1 MNAQPVINRE
11 ESGDG
16 LAQLRSEIAA
26 LKDAVALMAQHVETG
41 TRASRSE
48 NFVHKDEF
56 RLFKWIGGLA
66 LASILG
72 GFGFLYQGLADLRVA
87 VERQHG
93 ELRSEMEQQYG
104 ELRSEMERQN
114 GELRSEME
122 RQNGGLRSEME
133 RQHGELRSEM
143 ERQNGELRSDMDR
156 QIGELR
162 SDMDR
167 QFADVRERLVRVET
181 LVRSESPV
189 ETTKVPLVR

>member
-1 MNAQPVINRE
+1 MNAQPVIDRE

-48 NFVHKDEF
+48 NFDHKDEF

-93 ELRSEMEQQYG
+93 ELRS
-104 ELRSEMERQN
+104 
-114 GELRSEME
+114 
-122 RQNGGLRSEME
+122 
-133 RQHGELRSEM
+133 
-143 ERQNGELRSDMDR
+143 
-156 QIGELR
+156 
-162 SDMDR
+162 DMDR

-181 LVRSESPV
+181 LVRSESLV

>member
-1 MNAQPVINRE
+1 MNAQPVIDRE

-48 NFVHKDEF
+48 NFVPKDEF

-93 ELRSEMEQQYG
+93 ELRSEMERQYG
-104 ELRSEMERQN
+104 ELRNDMERQN
-114 GELRSEME
+114 
-122 RQNGGLRSEME
+122 
-133 RQHGELRSEM
+133 GELRSEM

-189 ETTKVPLVR
+189 ETTKLPLVR

>member
-93 ELRSEMEQQYG
+93 ELRS
-104 ELRSEMERQN
+104 
-114 GELRSEME
+114 
-122 RQNGGLRSEME
+122 
-133 RQHGELRSEM
+133 
-143 ERQNGELRSDMDR
+143 
-156 QIGELR
+156 
-162 SDMDR
+162 DMDR
-167 QFADVRERLVRVET
+167 QFADGERLVRVET
-181 LVRSESPV
+181 LVRSESGRDDQSTV
-189 ETTKVPLVR
+189 STLTKAVFVRRAASQAIPAVGNEHQEESLNDE

>member
-93 ELRSEMEQQYG
+93 ELRSDMDRQYG

-122 RQNGGLRSEME
+122 RHN
-133 RQHGELRSEM
+133 GELRSEM
-143 ERQNGELRSDMDR
+143 ERQNSELRSDMN
-156 QIGELR
+156 
-162 SDMDR
+162 R

-181 LVRSESPV
+181 LVRSESLV

>member
-133 RQHGELRSEM
+133 RQHGELRS
-143 ERQNGELRSDMDR
+143 
-156 QIGELR
+156 
-162 SDMDR
+162 DMDR
-167 QFADVRERLVRVET
+167 QFADVRDVRERLVRVET

>member
-93 ELRSEMEQQYG
+93 ELRSEMARQYGKLRSEMERQNG

-122 RQNGGLRSEME
+122 RQ
-133 RQHGELRSEM
+133 H
-143 ERQNGELRSDMDR
+143 
-156 QIGELR
+156 GELR

-181 LVRSESPV
+181 LVRSEGLV

>member
-93 ELRSEMEQQYG
+93 ELRSEMARQYG
-104 ELRSEMERQN
+104 KLRSEMERQN

-122 RQNGGLRSEME
+122 RQNGELRSEMD
-133 RQHGELRSEM
+133 RQHGELRS
-143 ERQNGELRSDMDR
+143 D
-156 QIGELR
+156 I
-162 SDMDR
+162 DR

-181 LVRSESPV
+181 LVRSESLV
-189 ETTKVPLVR
+189 ESTKVPLVR

>member
-26 LKDAVALMAQHVETG
+26 LKDAVALMAQHVETR

-48 NFVHKDEF
+48 KFVHKDEF

-93 ELRSEMEQQYG
+93 ELRSEMERQYG

-122 RQNGGLRSEME
+122 RQND
-133 RQHGELRSEM
+133 ELRSEM
-143 ERQNGELRSDMDR
+143 ERQNSELRSDMN
-156 QIGELR
+156 
-162 SDMDR
+162 R

-181 LVRSESPV
+181 LVRSESLV

>member
-41 TRASRSE
+41 TRVSRFE

-93 ELRSEMEQQYG
+93 ELRSEMEQQ
-104 ELRSEMERQN
+104 N
-114 GELRSEME
+114 GELRSEMD
-122 RQNGGLRSEME
+122 RQN
-133 RQHGELRSEM
+133 GELRSEM

>member
-1 MNAQPVINRE
+1 MNAQPVIDRE

-26 LKDAVALMAQHVETG
+26 LKDAVVLMAQHVETG

-48 NFVHKDEF
+48 DFVHKDEF

-93 ELRSEMEQQYG
+93 ELRSEMERQYG
-104 ELRSEMERQN
+104 ELRNDMDRQN
-114 GELRSEME
+114 
-122 RQNGGLRSEME
+122 
-133 RQHGELRSEM
+133 GELRSEM

-162 SDMDR
+162 SDMNR

-181 LVRSESPV
+181 LVRSEKAWSRRL
-189 ETTKVPLVR
+189 KYR

>member
-41 TRASRSE
+41 TRASRSG

-143 ERQNGELRSDMDR
+143 ERQNGELRSDMER

-181 LVRSESPV
+181 LVRSESLV

>member
-93 ELRSEMEQQYG
+93 ELRS
-104 ELRSEMERQN
+104 
-114 GELRSEME
+114 
-122 RQNGGLRSEME
+122 
-133 RQHGELRSEM
+133 
-143 ERQNGELRSDMDR
+143 
-156 QIGELR
+156 
-162 SDMDR
+162 DMDR

-181 LVRSESPV
+181 LVRSESLV

>member
-1 MNAQPVINRE
+1 MNAQPVIDRE

-93 ELRSEMEQQYG
+93 ELRSEMERQYG
-104 ELRSEMERQN
+104 ELRNDMERQN
-114 GELRSEME
+114 
-122 RQNGGLRSEME
+122 
-133 RQHGELRSEM
+133 GELRSEM

>member
-1 MNAQPVINRE
+1 MNAQPVIDRE

-93 ELRSEMEQQYG
+93 ELRSEMERQYG
-104 ELRSEMERQN
+104 ELRNDMDRQN
-114 GELRSEME
+114 
-122 RQNGGLRSEME
+122 
-133 RQHGELRSEM
+133 GELRSEM

-181 LVRSESPV
+181 LVRSESLV

>member
-1 MNAQPVINRE
+1 MNAQPVIDRE

-48 NFVHKDEF
+48 NFVPKDEF

-93 ELRSEMEQQYG
+93 ELRSEMERQYG
-104 ELRSEMERQN
+104 ELRNDMERQN
-114 GELRSEME
+114 
-122 RQNGGLRSEME
+122 
-133 RQHGELRSEM
+133 GELRSEM

-181 LVRSESPV
+181 LVRSESPI
-189 ETTKVPLVR
+189 ETTKLPLVR

>member
-1 MNAQPVINRE
+1 MNAQPVIDRE

-93 ELRSEMEQQYG
+93 ELRSEMERQYG
-104 ELRSEMERQN
+104 ELRNDMDRQN
-114 GELRSEME
+114 
-122 RQNGGLRSEME
+122 
-133 RQHGELRSEM
+133 GELRSEM

-162 SDMDR
+162 SDMNR

-181 LVRSESPV
+181 LVRSESLV

>member
-1 MNAQPVINRE
+1 MNAQPVIDRE

-41 TRASRSE
+41 TRASRSG

-93 ELRSEMEQQYG
+93 ELRSEMERQYG
-104 ELRSEMERQN
+104 ELRNDMDRQN
-114 GELRSEME
+114 
-122 RQNGGLRSEME
+122 
-133 RQHGELRSEM
+133 GELRSEM

-181 LVRSESPV
+181 LVRSESLI

>member
-48 NFVHKDEF
+48 NFVYKDEF

-93 ELRSEMEQQYG
+93 ELRSEME
-104 ELRSEMERQN
+104 RQN

-122 RQNGGLRSEME
+122 RQNS
-133 RQHGELRSEM
+133 
-143 ERQNGELRSDMDR
+143 ELRSDMN
-156 QIGELR
+156 
-162 SDMDR
+162 R

-181 LVRSESPV
+181 LVRSESLV

>member
-133 RQHGELRSEM
+133 RQHGELRS
-143 ERQNGELRSDMDR
+143 
-156 QIGELR
+156 
-162 SDMDR
+162 DMDR

>member
-1 MNAQPVINRE
+1 MNAQPVIDRE

-93 ELRSEMEQQYG
+93 ELRSEME
-104 ELRSEMERQN
+104 
-114 GELRSEME
+114 
-122 RQNGGLRSEME
+122 
-133 RQHGELRSEM
+133 
-143 ERQNGELRSDMDR
+143 RQNGELRSDMDR

-181 LVRSESPV
+181 LVRSESLV

>member
-11 ESGDG
+11 ESRDG

-87 VERQHG
+87 VDRQHG
-93 ELRSEMEQQYG
+93 ELRS
-104 ELRSEMERQN
+104 
-114 GELRSEME
+114 
-122 RQNGGLRSEME
+122 
-133 RQHGELRSEM
+133 
-143 ERQNGELRSDMDR
+143 D
-156 QIGELR
+156 I
-162 SDMDR
+162 DR

-181 LVRSESPV
+181 LVRSESLV
-189 ETTKVPLVR
+189 ESTKVPLVR

>member
-87 VERQHG
+87 VDRQH
-93 ELRSEMEQQYG
+93 
-104 ELRSEMERQN
+104 
-114 GELRSEME
+114 
-122 RQNGGLRSEME
+122 
-133 RQHGELRSEM
+133 
-143 ERQNGELRSDMDR
+143 
-156 QIGELR
+156 GELR

-181 LVRSESPV
+181 LVRSESLV
-189 ETTKVPLVR
+189 ESTKVPLVR

>member
-1 MNAQPVINRE
+1 MNAQPVIDRE

-93 ELRSEMEQQYG
+93 ELRSEMERQYG
-104 ELRSEMERQN
+104 ELRNDMERQN
-114 GELRSEME
+114 
-122 RQNGGLRSEME
+122 
-133 RQHGELRSEM
+133 GELRSEM

-181 LVRSESPV
+181 LVRSESLI
-189 ETTKVPLVR
+189 ETTKLPLVR

>member
-93 ELRSEMEQQYG
+93 ELRSEMERQYG
-104 ELRSEMERQN
+104 ELRNDMDRQN
-114 GELRSEME
+114 
-122 RQNGGLRSEME
+122 
-133 RQHGELRSEM
+133 GELRSEM

-181 LVRSESPV
+181 LVRSESLV

>member
-93 ELRSEMEQQYG
+93 ELRSEME
-104 ELRSEMERQN
+104 RQN
-114 GELRSEME
+114 GELRNEME

>member
-48 NFVHKDEF
+48 KFVHKDEF

-93 ELRSEMEQQYG
+93 ELRSDMNRQYG

-122 RQNGGLRSEME
+122 RHN
-133 RQHGELRSEM
+133 GELRSEM
-143 ERQNGELRSDMDR
+143 ERQNSELRSDMN
-156 QIGELR
+156 
-162 SDMDR
+162 R

-181 LVRSESPV
+181 LVRSESLV

>member
-72 GFGFLYQGLADLRVA
+72 GFGFLYQGLADLGVA
-87 VERQHG
+87 VERQH
-93 ELRSEMEQQYG
+93 
-104 ELRSEMERQN
+104 
-114 GELRSEME
+114 
-122 RQNGGLRSEME
+122 
-133 RQHGELRSEM
+133 
-143 ERQNGELRSDMDR
+143 
-156 QIGELR
+156 GELR

-181 LVRSESPV
+181 LVRSESLV

>member
-93 ELRSEMEQQYG
+93 ELRSEMERQYG
-104 ELRSEMERQN
+104 ELRNDMDRQN
-114 GELRSEME
+114 
-122 RQNGGLRSEME
+122 
-133 RQHGELRSEM
+133 GELRSEM

-181 LVRSESPV
+181 LVRSESLI

>member
-93 ELRSEMEQQYG
+93 ELRSDMDRQYG

-122 RQNGGLRSEME
+122 RHN
-133 RQHGELRSEM
+133 GELRSEM
-143 ERQNGELRSDMDR
+143 ERRNSELRSDMN
-156 QIGELR
+156 
-162 SDMDR
+162 R

-181 LVRSESPV
+181 LVRSESLV